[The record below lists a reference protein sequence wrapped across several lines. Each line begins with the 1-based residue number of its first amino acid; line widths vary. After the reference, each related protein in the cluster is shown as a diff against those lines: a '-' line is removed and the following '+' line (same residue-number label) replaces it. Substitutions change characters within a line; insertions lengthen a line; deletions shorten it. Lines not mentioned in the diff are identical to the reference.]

1 MRFCGFQFHHACR
14 TGKPFGFFMSAR
26 DGLRPERLSPFRTP
40 GLTRLAR
47 GSNRFSVA
55 LLLTNPLISTTY
67 AERENRSVFHVVKGW
82 ATPQKAFAFPNPEAD
97 AIGSR
102 QQSLFRRI
110 APYESPYLHHACRT
124 GKPFGF
130 FMSSRDGLRPERLSR
145 LSFVFVVLF
154 VAGA

>member
-1 MRFCGFQFHHACR
+1 MRSQRIGQGFESPYLHHACR

-55 LLLTNPLISTTY
+55 LLLTNPLISTTMPNGKTV
-67 AERENRSVFHVVKGW
+67 RFFHVGKGR
-82 ATPQKAFAFPNPEAD
+82 ATPRKAFTFPNPEAD

-130 FMSSRDGLRPERLSR
+130 FMSA
-145 LSFVFVVLF
+145 VVSTPYEITML
-154 VAGA
+154 